1 MVQIIKDSIARYM
14 SMRNDTV
21 ASMLWAIRDSI
32 ERAASGKGKVDDKL
46 AEDFERRLKIAE
58 EMTLKIKTAYEIYEQ
73 INTIESNYEHQED

>member
-21 ASMLWAIRDSI
+21 ASMLWAIRDSV

-73 INTIESNYEHQED
+73 INTIESNYGEEED